1 MYRPVED
8 RDVLDNVWVCG
19 PSGCGKSSW
28 VRDTYSVFY
37 SKPMNK
43 WWDGYNHEEVVVL
56 DDYDPKHT
64 EFLAYY
70 LKIWADHYSFNA
82 EVKGGMMRIRPK
94 TIIVTSQ
101 YSLDACFP
109 EKETLAAISRRFR
122 VHQIAPFDDT
132 PSWPLAISPILRLPR
147 K

>member
-1 MYRPVED
+1 
-8 RDVLDNVWVCG
+8 
-19 PSGCGKSSW
+19 
-28 VRDTYSVFY
+28 
-37 SKPMNK
+37 MNK
-43 WWDGYNHEEVVVL
+43 WWDGYDHEDVVVL
-56 DDYDPKHT
+56 DDFDPKHA
-64 EFLAYY
+64 EFLSYY

-132 PSWPLAISPILRLPR
+132 PSWPSLYRQYSDYLENEKKKILINKP
-147 K
+147 KP

>member
-1 MYRPVED
+1 
-8 RDVLDNVWVCG
+8 
-19 PSGCGKSSW
+19 
-28 VRDTYSVFY
+28 
-37 SKPMNK
+37 MNK

-109 EKETLAAISRRFR
+109 GERNARCYLKKISSTSNRTL
-122 VHQIAPFDDT
+122 
-132 PSWPLAISPILRLPR
+132 
-147 K
+147 